1 MEKLPVHVA
10 VIMDGNGRWAKARG
24 LERVYGHR
32 EGVKRAEEII
42 DFCRELGIK
51 YLTLFTFSTENWQR
65 PKEEIDFLMQLLK
78 TYLDSKAEELL
89 ERDIRFNVIGR
100 IYTLPDFVQD
110 SIKNVIELTKG
121 CSSMVLTLA
130 LSYGGRAE
138 IVDATRKVLEL
149 ALSGKLNVELTEDT
163 FRSFLYDPELPDVDL
178 LIRTGGEIRIS
189 NFLLWQL
196 AYAELYFTPV
206 LWPDFTKEEFLKA
219 LEDFAKRE
227 RKFGRI
233 EPI

>member
-1 MEKLPVHVA
+1 
-10 VIMDGNGRWAKARG
+10 MDGNGRWAKAHG
-24 LERVYGHR
+24 LERFYGHK
-32 EGVKRAEEII
+32 EGVKRAEEIT

-51 YLTLFTFSTENWQR
+51 YLTLFTFSTENWYR
-65 PKEEIDFLMQLLK
+65 PREEVDFLMQLLK
-78 TYLDSKAEELL
+78 IYLEGKVKELL
-89 ERDIRFNVIGR
+89 KRDIRLNVIGR
-100 IYTLPDFVQD
+100 IHMLPDFVQD
-110 SIKNVIELTKG
+110 SVKNAVEATRS

-138 IVDATRKVLEL
+138 IVDATKRVLEL
-149 ALSGKLNVELTEDT
+149 ALSGRLDVDITEEN
-163 FRSFLYDPELPDVDL
+163 FKRFLYDPELPDVDL
-178 LIRTGGEIRIS
+178 LIRTGGEIRVS
-189 NFLLWQL
+189 NFLLWHL
-196 AYAELYFTPV
+196 AYAELYFTTV